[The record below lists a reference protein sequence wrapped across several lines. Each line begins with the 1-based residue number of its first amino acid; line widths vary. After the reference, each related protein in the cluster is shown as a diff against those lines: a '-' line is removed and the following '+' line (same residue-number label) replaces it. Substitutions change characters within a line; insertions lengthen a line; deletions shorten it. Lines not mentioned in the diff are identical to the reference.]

1 MQRSI
6 MIYSCVP
13 MHEYVC
19 VLKNKRLKNRQMD
32 FSKSLHDSKLSAFR
46 AKVSRLPKIKNGK
59 K

>member
-1 MQRSI
+1 